1 MEERNI
7 YTGAALR
14 ALSHEYNDDGA
25 FPLVRALTL
34 VLEPSE
40 SYESSESEH
49 SDEPDEPVDMNEVYQ
64 TNVSA
69 FLSWIKRMLPKVNDV
84 NILIEGYTGLDDTLT
99 QHFGRLVAQLYRLGS
114 SVKYSSKDERDTLV
128 ASQLEEIRDLV
139 HISFEDDFGCNQSSY
154 LARRNLQTLQS
165 LSLKLRYLLEAVSLI
180 RNPDGGYVT
189 YPCLHTLELW
199 QHNTAMYSNLPVF
212 PGAVPFP
219 FLRSL
224 RISLPALFGDNVL
237 FRGNSATLES
247 LVLNMDA
254 EIVPALRQHSVFTP
268 TSHQK
273 LRRVILKRMDTLV
286 PATFATYAEAIR
298 FALSIGPGASVRG
311 IEEVPSAG
319 ELLSALFLP
328 SEYSSIRVLSIP
340 DTELDIWQAISLIK
354 SLPLLSDLYAPFPSI
369 GSLPNGV
376 TRTKLPEYMVPTYAP
391 MGEKFRCWH
400 LELYNDGVERMLL
413 LALICPNFDYAAVSP
428 PYRELFMAHM
438 NVKIKSNG
446 FRQHKERLQRMLFG
460 GWENE
465 FTTVAVAEA
474 RLAAV

>member
-1 MEERNI
+1 MEERDI

-49 SDEPDEPVDMNEVYQ
+49 SDEPEEPVDMNKVYQ

-84 NILIEGYTGLDDTLT
+84 NIVIDDYTSPDDTLT

-128 ASQLEEIRDLV
+128 ASQLEEIRDL
-139 HISFEDDFGCNQSSY
+139 
-154 LARRNLQTLQS
+154 TLQS
-165 LSLKLRYLLEAVSLI
+165 LSLKSRYLLEAVGLI
-180 RNPDGGYVT
+180 RNPAGGYVT

-199 QHNTAMYSNLPVF
+199 QYKTVMYSNLPVF
-212 PGAVPFP
+212 P
-219 FLRSL
+219 
-224 RISLPALFGDNVL
+224 
-237 FRGNSATLES
+237 ATLKS

-254 EIVPALRQHSVFTP
+254 EIVPALRQLSVFTP

-273 LRRVILKRMDTLV
+273 LRRVILKRMDRLV
-286 PATFATYAEAIR
+286 PDSFSTYAEAIR

-311 IEEVPSAG
+311 IEEVPSTG
-319 ELLSALFLP
+319 ELLSALSLP
-328 SEYSSIRVLSIP
+328 SEYSSIRVLSIL

-376 TRTKLPEYMVPTYAP
+376 TRTKLPEYMVSTYAP

-438 NVKIKSNG
+438 NVKIKTNG

-465 FTTVAVAEA
+465 FTTVAIAEA
-474 RLAAV
+474 RLAAVMDQPGEY